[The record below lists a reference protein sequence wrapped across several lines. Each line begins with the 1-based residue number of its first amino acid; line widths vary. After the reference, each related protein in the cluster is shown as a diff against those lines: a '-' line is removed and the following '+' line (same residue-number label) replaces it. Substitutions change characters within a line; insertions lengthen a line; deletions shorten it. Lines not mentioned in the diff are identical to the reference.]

1 MQKIEKNSQYYKFA
15 AYGFLKNLRFYE
27 AFLILFFL
35 EKGIDYLKIGLLY
48 SIREITIMLFE
59 IPSGL
64 VADVLGRKKTLI
76 ASFFVYILSFATF
89 YFSNHFGLMVL
100 AMVLFALADA
110 FRSGVHKAMIFQYLT
125 RHNRTGQKT
134 DYYGHTR
141 SWSQTGS
148 AIASLIAGAMVFY
161 YGSYRIIF
169 AVSAVPYFLDM
180 LLIWSYPGY
189 LDGEFDT
196 KNKKSVGEK
205 FAEVWK
211 TIVMSLKAFSLLR
224 ILSSLSLH
232 TGYYKAVKDY
242 IQPVM
247 VSLAITLPWLPLLR
261 EKQKSAL
268 VIGVIYFFLYLLT
281 AQTSRSSGRFLK
293 KFTHFSRPMN
303 LTMVTGILLGFAAGI
318 FYLLHWYILS
328 ILGFVLIMLNEN
340 LRKPIGIA
348 FVTGTSNDKA
358 AASVL
363 SIQSQA
369 QSFFAA
375 IMAFIIGW
383 GAQLGG
389 PGTGIIFGSGLLLLL
404 LPFSL
409 LKRAK
414 S

>member
-1 MQKIEKNSQYYKFA
+1 MQKIERNRQYYKFGL
-15 AYGFLKNLRFYE
+15 YGFLKNLRFYE

-48 SIREITIMLFE
+48 SVREVTIMLLE

-64 VADVLGRKKTLI
+64 VADVLGRKKTLM
-76 ASFFVYILSFATF
+76 ASFMVYILSFVTF
-89 YFSNHFGLMVL
+89 YFSNHFGLMLV

-125 RHNRTGQKT
+125 RRNKAGQKT
-134 DYYGHTR
+134 NYYGHTR

-148 AIASLIAGAMVFY
+148 AIASLVAGIMVFY

-169 AVSAVPYFLDM
+169 AISVIPYFLDM

-189 LDGEFDT
+189 LDGEFDKT
-196 KNKKSVGEK
+196 NKKSTLEK
-205 FAEVWK
+205 LTEVWK
-211 TIVMSLKAFSLLR
+211 TIVASLRKFSLLR
-224 ILSSLSLH
+224 ILTSLSLH
-232 TGYYKAVKDY
+232 TGYYKAAKDY

-247 VSLAITLPWLPLLR
+247 VSFAITLPWLSTMK

-268 VIGVIYFFLYLLT
+268 VVGFIYFFLYLLT

-293 KFTHFSRPMN
+293 KFAHFSRPMN
-303 LTMVTGILLGFAAGI
+303 LTMAAGI
-318 FYLLHWYILS
+318 VLGFVAGVFYLSHWYALS

-369 QSFFAA
+369 QSLFAA
-375 IMAFIIGW
+375 IMALVIGW

-389 PGTGIIFGSGLLLLL
+389 PGTGIIFGSSLLILL
-404 LPFSL
+404 LPLSL
-409 LKRAK
+409 LKKR
-414 S
+414 